1 MKKIIKKIFKLFM
14 NMPMM
19 GKLILMLVAGILP
32 LLITS
37 IYSYTNTRKILI
49 NQTYQS
55 VKNMNMQISSNINKN
70 LETYMQISSIV
81 YTDTNLKSYLTENY
95 QEDYDFVT
103 AYQYIN
109 RLMYSLLVA
118 NSSVNSISLYTQNLT
133 IPTDGKFVHHIT
145 SDTSKIDWLADRSSY
160 GNILYK
166 GTSVNNKGETV
177 FSLGR
182 ALNYNNQNYT
192 YAYLVIDIPENVLY
206 SQIENESRQK
216 DIYIIDEN
224 GIIISTKNKE
234 LLSANLE
241 DVLGVKVF
249 SEPDNVLQTAT
260 INNEKK
266 VMIVYNDMINGWRTV
281 TVVPLSSILSDAA
294 KSSNKIAMISMLCI
308 VISILLL
315 LLISKHFSHRLKV
328 LNRQI
333 SMIVD
338 NNFSYQA
345 KITSTDE
352 MGQLSA
358 SINIMARRLDEAINE
373 AYKKEILRKR
383 AELDLLQSQINP
395 HFLYNTLAGISSLA
409 FRGDSKEVGKFINHL
424 SQFYKISLN
433 QGKEYISIGEEV
445 KITKHYV
452 ALQNM
457 RFKDMFLFHWDVD
470 EAVCE
475 NQTLKLMLQPFIENA
490 VNHAIRDDDQP
501 LNVYVRIFQ
510 NNEAIF
516 FEVED
521 DGIGIPED
529 ILKSISR
536 HELTTGYGISNVA
549 SRIKLSYGEEY
560 GVSITSILG
569 KSTKVTIKIPKVQE
583 NTSFNSLQ

>member
-1 MKKIIKKIFKLFM
+1 MKRKIIRFLNPFM

-37 IYSYTNTRKILI
+37 IYSYTNTKKILI
-49 NQTYQS
+49 SQTYQS

-81 YTDTNLKSYLTENY
+81 YTDTNLKSYLTRDY

-118 NSSVNSISLYTQNLT
+118 NSSVYNISLYTHNLT
-133 IPTDGKFVHHIT
+133 IPTDGKFVHHI
-145 SDTSKIDWLADRSSY
+145 SPDTSTIAWLADPSSY

-166 GTSVNNKGETV
+166 GTSVNTKGETV

-182 ALNYNNQNYT
+182 ALNFNNQNYT
-192 YAYLVIDIPENVLY
+192 YAYLVIDIPEYVLY

-216 DIYIIDEN
+216 DIYITDEN
-224 GIIISTKNKE
+224 GVIISTKNKE
-234 LLSANLE
+234 LLSAKLE
-241 DVLGVKVF
+241 DVLGVQVF

-260 INNEKK
+260 VNNKK

-281 TVVPLSSILSDAA
+281 TIVPLSSILSDAA
-294 KSSNKIAMISMLCI
+294 KSSNQIAMISILCI

-315 LLISKHFSHRLKV
+315 LLISRHFSHRLKV

-338 NNFSYQA
+338 NNFAYQA

-383 AELDLLQSQINP
+383 AELHLLQSQINP

-409 FRGDSKEVGKFINHL
+409 FRGDSNEVGKFINHL

-501 LNVYVRIFQ
+501 LNVYVRIFRNDQ
-510 NNEAIF
+510 AIF

-521 DGIGIPED
+521 DGIGIHEEV
-529 ILKSISR
+529 LESISR
-536 HELTTGYGISNVA
+536 HELSAGYGISNVD

-560 GVSITSILG
+560 GVSITSLLG
-569 KSTKVTIKIPKVQE
+569 KGTKVTIVIPLHKK
-583 NTSFNSLQ
+583 L